1 MKAIG
6 ALLKT
11 RTLDAAG
18 IDAYFSNGYV
28 PSPLCIY
35 REVRKLEA
43 SNFITVTTKSFRKV
57 RYWKITAPEKQD
69 ATDESVQSL
78 LEDSIRLRFVS
89 DVPVGLLLSGGID
102 SSLITALAAGRLGKD
117 FKSFSMAGG
126 SGEYDE
132 RQYAAMV
139 ARNYGVELFTGAVEG
154 DLRSHVER
162 TAHYLDEPFA
172 DYSAIPT
179 FLVSSLVS
187 RHVKVAVSGE
197 GGDELF
203 GGYDKYVRWL
213 KIKTFRKVPYTLRR
227 ILSAPGFKINEY
239 KPSLLRS
246 VVRLARHSIND
257 DVGSFEAISSTQ
269 SPFLKEFSS
278 KFNPEFAERFR
289 SLDDMGLADFSLSK
303 IMDIDRRSYLAED
316 LLFKVDRMSMANSLE
331 IRCPFLD
338 HRLVEL
344 SLRVKEGDMIK
355 GNTNKI
361 ILRRLASRLLPSE
374 IARRPKRGFSVPAGD
389 WLKDQLEPMFREYVK
404 KNDIL
409 SAIFDYKEIER
420 LFEMHKRGSIELGN
434 KLWAVFAFHLW
445 WGYYGRGAGL
455 EE

>member
-1 MKAIG
+1 
-6 ALLKT
+6 
-11 RTLDAAG
+11 
-18 IDAYFSNGYV
+18 
-28 PSPLCIY
+28 
-35 REVRKLEA
+35 
-43 SNFITVTTKSFRKV
+43 
-57 RYWKITAPEKQD
+57 
-69 ATDESVQSL
+69 
-78 LEDSIRLRFVS
+78 
-89 DVPVGLLLSGGID
+89 
-102 SSLITALAAGRLGKD
+102 
-117 FKSFSMAGG
+117 MAGG

-269 SPFLKEFSS
+269 
-278 KFNPEFAERFR
+278 
-289 SLDDMGLADFSLSK
+289 
-303 IMDIDRRSYLAED
+303 
-316 LLFKVDRMSMANSLE
+316 
-331 IRCPFLD
+331 
-338 HRLVEL
+338 
-344 SLRVKEGDMIK
+344 
-355 GNTNKI
+355 
-361 ILRRLASRLLPSE
+361 
-374 IARRPKRGFSVPAGD
+374 
-389 WLKDQLEPMFREYVK
+389 
-404 KNDIL
+404 
-409 SAIFDYKEIER
+409 
-420 LFEMHKRGSIELGN
+420 
-434 KLWAVFAFHLW
+434 
-445 WGYYGRGAGL
+445 
-455 EE
+455 